1 MVPMMWYIICMKT
14 IQVLFDERLLQ
25 ALDADE
31 EVRKKGRSAVLRR
44 AAEDYL
50 RRSRSRR
57 IADQYRRAYS
67 GEGGISEELKGWASE
82 GVWPEE

>member
-1 MVPMMWYIICMKT
+1 MKP
-14 IQVLFDERLLQ
+14 IQVLFDERLQQ

-44 AAEDYL
+44 AVEDYL
-50 RRSRSRR
+50 RRSRCRR

-67 GEGGISEELKGWASE
+67 GKAGVSEELTGWASE
-82 GVWPEE
+82 GIWPEE